1 LLFNYGFLFTIRKQQ
16 LLTCSPQI
24 EPFVQTMCNVQV
36 QKCVSSA
43 LKLVFVISFLNLQ
56 TVDLRSSEV
65 PSIQNLQVKQ
75 ER

>member
-1 LLFNYGFLFTIRKQQ
+1 LLFNYGFLFSIRKQE

-24 EPFVQTMCNVQV
+24 EPFVMCNVQI
-36 QKCVSSA
+36 QKYVSSA
-43 LKLVFVISFLNLQ
+43 LKLVFVISVFNLQ

>member
-1 LLFNYGFLFTIRKQQ
+1 
-16 LLTCSPQI
+16 
-24 EPFVQTMCNVQV
+24 
-36 QKCVSSA
+36 
-43 LKLVFVISFLNLQ
+43 VFVISFLNLQ